1 MVGSVTAG
9 RSRVGWWVL
18 GGALAAVLALVLYT
32 FIGTFVFGLFLYYA
46 TRPVYQRLKRHIRPP
61 SVAVA
66 VALFALAL
74 PALALLLYLIAVA
87 IQELNRLAGIADL
100 DEYVALLEPYVDVTE
115 VVRQV
120 QEQVA
125 TDGWGNVG
133 AVLDVVLE
141 SLGVVLF
148 GLLHLFIMIAIAFYL
163 LRDDHRLSTW
173 VRTRLGDEEGVL
185 DAYLDAVD
193 RDLETVFFGNILNAF
208 VTGAVG
214 VFVFSLVNALAPPDV
229 AVPAP
234 VLLGLLTGVTSL
246 IPIVGMKLVYV
257 PLAIYLTGRAV
268 MVGGTELLWF
278 PVLFFLAAF
287 AFVDTIPDL
296 ILRPRL
302 SGRDMHIGS
311 VMFAY
316 IFGPL
321 LFGWYGLFLGPVLL
335 VLLVQFG
342 RIVLPELIAGERL
355 SPDAGARP
363 TTAAGSSGAGARG
376 TPRAGPTVHSN
387 ERVASAPDD
396 RRDDAAP
403 GGATETLPNGSM
415 EENRGAVPDESVERS
430 TTTEADE
437 SGEETERTVE
447 EETERTMEDESAAD
461 RSNTSERG
469 NEPVE
474 DDTDS

>member
-18 GGALAAVLALVLYT
+18 GGALAVVLALVLYS

-61 SVAVA
+61 SVAAA

-74 PALALLLYLIAVA
+74 PALALLLYLLAVA
-87 IQELNRLAGIADL
+87 IQELSRLAGIADL
-100 DEYVALLEPYVDVTE
+100 DEYVALLDPYVDVTD

-125 TDGWGNVG
+125 TNGWGNVG

-193 RDLETVFFGNILNAF
+193 RDLEIVFFGNILNAF

-214 VFVFSLVNALAPPDV
+214 VFVFSLVNALAPADV

-234 VLLGLLTGVTSL
+234 VLFGLLTGVTSL

-257 PLAIYLTGRAV
+257 PLAVYLTIHAV

-342 RIVLPELIAGERL
+342 RIVLPELVAGERL

-363 TTAAGSSGAGARG
+363 TTVVGSSGTGGRG
-376 TPRAGPTVHSN
+376 TQRAGHAAPSN
-387 ERVASAPDD
+387 ERVATASEDH
-396 RRDDAAP
+396 RDDVAP
-403 GGATETLPNGSM
+403 SGARETVADGSI
-415 EENRGAVPDESVERS
+415 EGNRGDVTDESVVERAATDADECGEGPERTEGDRSATERS
-430 TTTEADE
+430 D
-437 SGEETERTVE
+437 
-447 EETERTMEDESAAD
+447 
-461 RSNTSERG
+461 TSERG
-469 NEPVE
+469 NEPAE
-474 DDTDS
+474 EGTEI

>member
-9 RSRVGWWVL
+9 RSRVGWWIL
-18 GGALAAVLALVLYT
+18 GGALAAVLALVLYS

-61 SVAVA
+61 SVAAA

-74 PALALLLYLIAVA
+74 PALALLLYLLAVA

-100 DEYVALLEPYVDVTE
+100 DEYVALLDPYVDVTD

-125 TDGWGNVG
+125 TGGWGNVG

-148 GLLHLFIMIAIAFYL
+148 GLLHLFIIIAIAFYL

-193 RDLETVFFGNILNAF
+193 RDLEIVFFGNILNAF

-214 VFVFSLVNALAPPDV
+214 VFVFSLVNALAPADV

-234 VLLGLLTGVTSL
+234 VLFGLLTGVTSL

-257 PLAIYLTGRAV
+257 PLAVYLTIRAV

-287 AFVDTIPDL
+287 TFVDSIPDL

-342 RIVLPELIAGERL
+342 RIVLPELVAGERL
-355 SPDAGARP
+355 SPDARARP
-363 TTAAGSSGAGARG
+363 TAVGPSSDTDGRG
-376 TPRAGPTVHSN
+376 TSRAEHAAPSS
-387 ERVASAPDD
+387 ERVAPTSEDH
-396 RRDDAAP
+396 RDDDTP
-403 GGATETLPNGSM
+403 GGAKETVADGSM
-415 EENRGAVPDESVERS
+415 GGNREDVPDEPVASN
-430 TTTEADE
+430 TATDTDE
-437 SGEETERTVE
+437 SGEGSERAEGDRSATERS
-447 EETERTMEDESAAD
+447 D
-461 RSNTSERG
+461 TSERG
-469 NEPVE
+469 KEPAG
-474 DDTDS
+474 DGTDS